1 MNSSPIFRSS
11 FLLIALF
18 FVSMMISTTTAFL
31 STSSMMRQTQ
41 TQAQAPVTTS
51 QSSTSLSFAP
61 VDIGG
66 IATLLSLKVEGVSS
80 AVGVC
85 PAQLLSD
92 ASYVVMDAP
101 TIFPNSKVSTLRLRY
116 AQVCG
121 RLLIVSTSFLPHHH
135 GVLHLEEMAVQLF
148 LLGVS
153 MKPILRSIQLYQCI
167 TAAAAS
173 TTGNCEE
180 ECVLELE
187 DLEAVLT
194 IKNDV

>member
-1 MNSSPIFRSS
+1 MNSFPIFCSS

-18 FVSMMISTTTAFL
+18 FMSMISTTTSFL

-41 TQAQAPVTTS
+41 KQAQAQAQAPVTS
-51 QSSTSLSFAP
+51 QSSTSLSFALA
-61 VDIGG
+61 DIVG

-80 AVGVC
+80 AVHVG

-92 ASYVVMDAP
+92 ASYVVMDVP
-101 TIFPNSKVSTLRLRY
+101 TFCPNSKISTLRMRY

-121 RLLIVSTSFLPHHH
+121 LLLILSTSFLPHDH
-135 GVLHLEEMAVQLF
+135 GVLHVEEMAVQLF

-167 TAAAAS
+167 TAAS

-194 IKNDV
+194 IKNKV